1 MPRGLLPPPR
11 RPPSLAPRYSRKD
24 KREEREREEREEEIK
39 DEEKGGGVE
48 ERISVE
54 ERIYRGTHRFPV
66 CTGIPI
72 SLKILLGSALHQEVR
87 NYAGVCS
94 MQ

>member
-1 MPRGLLPPPR
+1 MPRGLPPPPR

-48 ERISVE
+48 ERISV
-54 ERIYRGTHRFPV
+54 RGTHGFPV